1 MLCNITLSV
10 LKDLKSLLQA
20 IKIERDRL
28 KVALDAEI
36 KANNGVSQNHTCG
49 LESSLS
55 QALQQNTE
63 LRKRLQRI
71 YEFSDISDL
80 SVIEPNSE
88 TVSKKEFL
96 LREISQINFVF
107 LSATTL

>member
-1 MLCNITLSV
+1 M
-10 LKDLKSLLQA
+10 KDLKSLLHT

-36 KANNGVSQNHTCG
+36 KAGTGVNQSHACN
-49 LESSLS
+49 LESSLN

-80 SVIEPNSE
+80 SIVEPNSE
-88 TVSKKEFL
+88 TVSKALFY
-96 LREISQINFVF
+96 IFQIIKSSVYF
-107 LSATTL
+107 